1 MNFKNYLTASVVL
14 TAFLAA
20 AAFAGGA
27 IDVHSHV
34 IPADYLANLQKH
46 NALLDEG
53 FPLLKWD
60 VSAHLK
66 WMDEAQ
72 VQTSVLTLADLA
84 LYYGMVLEG
93 NARALF
99 VDKASSG
106 K

>member
-46 NALLDEG
+46 N
-53 FPLLKWD
+53 
-60 VSAHLK
+60 
-66 WMDEAQ
+66 
-72 VQTSVLTLADLA
+72 VLF
-84 LYYGMVLEG
+84 GEK
-93 NARALF
+93 NPSQ
-99 VDKASSG
+99 K
-106 K
+106 

>member
-34 IPADYLANLQKH
+34 ISADYLANLQKH
-46 NALLDEG
+46 NAL
-53 FPLLKWD
+53 
-60 VSAHLK
+60 
-66 WMDEAQ
+66 
-72 VQTSVLTLADLA
+72 
-84 LYYGMVLEG
+84 
-93 NARALF
+93 F

>member
-46 NALLDEG
+46 NAL
-53 FPLLKWD
+53 
-60 VSAHLK
+60 
-66 WMDEAQ
+66 
-72 VQTSVLTLADLA
+72 
-84 LYYGMVLEG
+84 
-93 NARALF
+93 F

>member
-1 MNFKNYLTASVVL
+1 MNFKNYLTASIVL

-53 FPLLKWD
+53 FPLPK
-60 VSAHLK
+60 
-66 WMDEAQ
+66 
-72 VQTSVLTLADLA
+72 
-84 LYYGMVLEG
+84 
-93 NARALF
+93 
-99 VDKASSG
+99 
-106 K
+106 